1 MPIILSFCLTLQVSQ
16 NQPNKDNV
24 CVFIAADSSACRQ
37 LWVRQLYQ
45 NKKPDPQLQR
55 AVTVWW
61 GIKTTERVVRL
72 KLPLLKY
79 CLRDGK

>member
-1 MPIILSFCLTLQVSQ
+1 MHKRTDTGCSFLEAAMKMPIIASFCLTLQVSQ

-55 AVTVWW
+55 AVTV
-61 GIKTTERVVRL
+61 
-72 KLPLLKY
+72 
-79 CLRDGK
+79 